1 VLTESE
7 ISQAYIGERDT
18 VEGQLGACG
27 SAYAGSEKGS
37 NHFGSYVCRLF
48 LYFYKRLFAGPEP
61 MTSGTRQQ
69 LYCCHAELPFKEIQF
84 RSKKM
89 KYCNIQL
96 SLFQKKEG
104 RR

>member
-1 VLTESE
+1 VKE
-7 ISQAYIGERDT
+7 I
-18 VEGQLGACG
+18 QLRG
-27 SAYAGSEKGS
+27 SSVHVAPAYAGSEKGS

-69 LYCCHAELPFKEIQF
+69 LYRCHAELPFKEIQF